1 MVTSVQNQMEELER
15 IKESALRIAFWE
27 EYATDEELLTNAG
40 LTTLYNRSLQNK
52 AIMKLQVKNKLLS
65 SYVRS
70 GHL

>member
-1 MVTSVQNQMEELER
+1 MVTSVQNQMEVLER

-27 EYATDEELLTNAG
+27 EYATDEELLTKAR
-40 LTTLYNRSLQNK
+40 LTTLYNRSFQNK
-52 AIMKLQVKNKLLS
+52 AIMMYKVKQKLLS